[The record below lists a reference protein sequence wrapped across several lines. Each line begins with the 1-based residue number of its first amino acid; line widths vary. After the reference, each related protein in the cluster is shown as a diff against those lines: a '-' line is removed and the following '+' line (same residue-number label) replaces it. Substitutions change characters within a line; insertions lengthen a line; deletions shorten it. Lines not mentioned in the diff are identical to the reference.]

1 MGINILNSLIAGEGK
16 LVIIDEVG
24 RLELNNRGWSDSAGK
39 LLQLSSNNVLM
50 TVRDTF
56 LGDVIKKWDLN
67 EAVIL
72 KVSECDHEHTANS
85 VLEYIKS
92 GR

>member
-1 MGINILNSLIAGEGK
+1 
-16 LVIIDEVG
+16 
-24 RLELNNRGWSDSAGK
+24 
-39 LLQLSSNNVLM
+39 M